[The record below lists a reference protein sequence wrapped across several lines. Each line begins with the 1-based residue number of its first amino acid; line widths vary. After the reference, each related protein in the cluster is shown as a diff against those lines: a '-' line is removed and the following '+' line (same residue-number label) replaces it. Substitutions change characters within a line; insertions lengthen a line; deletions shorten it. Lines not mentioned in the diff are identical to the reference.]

1 LRKDDLSQSSRH
13 RWLTAVWIAA
23 LSVASSGCGYALAGR
38 GSFLPAYI
46 RTVGVPPI
54 DNRTTFYRTEQML
67 TDKVRAEFIGRG
79 KYRIVPD
86 ANGADA
92 ILSAELSSI
101 IVQPVALTQGQ
112 LASRY
117 LFTVVIRAQFT
128 DVRTSE
134 VLWSNDQLV
143 FREEYELNSA
153 STAFDGATFLDT
165 QATAF
170 DRISTDIARTVV
182 TAILEAF

>member
-1 LRKDDLSQSSRH
+1 MSRSSR
-13 RWLTAVWIAA
+13 REWLLTAGATLAA
-23 LSVASSGCGYALAGR
+23 LTGSGCGYALAGR
-38 GSFLPAYI
+38 GSFLPSYI
-46 RTVGVPPI
+46 HTVGIPPI
-54 DNRTTFYRTEQML
+54 ENKTTFYRTEQIL

-92 ILSAELSSI
+92 MLTAELASI
-101 IVQPVALTQGQ
+101 IVQPSALGANQ

-128 DVRTSE
+128 DVRTNE
-134 VLWSNDQLV
+134 VLWSNDQLI
-143 FREEYELNSA
+143 FREEYEL
-153 STAFDGATFLDT
+153 TAAPGGVEGATFLDT

-182 TAILEAF
+182 TAIVEAF

>member
-1 LRKDDLSQSSRH
+1 LSRSSR
-13 RWLTAVWIAA
+13 REWLLTAGATLAA
-23 LSVASSGCGYALAGR
+23 LTGSGCGYALAGR
-38 GSFLPAYI
+38 GSFLPSYI
-46 RTVGVPPI
+46 HTVGIPPI
-54 DNRTTFYRTEQML
+54 ENKTTFYRTEQIL

-92 ILSAELSSI
+92 MLTAELASI
-101 IVQPVALTQGQ
+101 IVQPSALGANQ

-128 DVRTSE
+128 DVRTNE
-134 VLWSNDQLV
+134 VLWSNDQLI
-143 FREEYELNSA
+143 FREEYEL
-153 STAFDGATFLDT
+153 TAAPGGVEGATFLDT

-182 TAILEAF
+182 TAIVEAF

>member
-1 LRKDDLSQSSRH
+1 MSRSSR
-13 RWLTAVWIAA
+13 REWLLTAGATLAA
-23 LSVASSGCGYALAGR
+23 LTGSGCGYALAGR
-38 GSFLPAYI
+38 GSFLPSYI
-46 RTVGVPPI
+46 HTVGIPPI
-54 DNRTTFYRTEQML
+54 ENKTTFYRTEQIL

-92 ILSAELSSI
+92 LLTAELASI
-101 IVQPVALTQGQ
+101 IVQPSALGANQ

-128 DVRTSE
+128 DVRTNE
-134 VLWSNDQLV
+134 VLWSNDQLI
-143 FREEYELNSA
+143 FREEYEL
-153 STAFDGATFLDT
+153 TAAPGGVEGATFLDT

-182 TAILEAF
+182 TAIVEAF

>member
-1 LRKDDLSQSSRH
+1 MLRVSGSLA
-13 RWLTAVWIAA
+13 AV
-23 LSVASSGCGYALAGR
+23 VGSGCGYALAGR
-38 GSFLPAYI
+38 GSFLPASI
-46 RTVGVPPI
+46 RTVAIPPI
-54 DNRTTFYRTEQML
+54 ENRTTFYRTEQIL

-86 ANGADA
+86 VNGADA
-92 ILSAELSSI
+92 VLTAELASI
-101 IVQPVALTQGQ
+101 IVQPAALTQTQ

-128 DVRTSE
+128 DARSSE

-143 FREEYELNSA
+143 FREEYELSA
-153 STAFDGATFLDT
+153 GPGGVDVGQGASFLDT